1 MTLQAKLYPE
11 CTIAHMPSAQMQD
24 TETDEAVAD
33 PAHPADVL
41 LGTRNTDAEE
51 EAALNPAGTQ
61 DPIDHQQQPAER
73 ESLHQAEAGSAPGQQ
88 GDSGGPREGGD
99 CCSLLANAPVH
110 GDHFEWHVDAD
121 PLTLPDSTWRRAFAD
136 FCNRCGV
143 ALFQEGRCF
152 RDPSC
157 I

>member
-24 TETDEAVAD
+24 TETVESGAD
-33 PAHPADVL
+33 SAHHAEVL
-41 LGTRNTDAEE
+41 AARNGEAEE
-51 EAALNPAGTQ
+51 EASETPDSTQ
-61 DPIDHQQQPAER
+61 DAIDHQQQPAEHGR
-73 ESLHQAEAGSAPGQQ
+73 LHQANAGSAHGQQ
-88 GDSGGPREGGD
+88 RDSGGPGERGD

-121 PLTLPDSTWRRAFAD
+121 PLTLPDSTWRRALGD

-143 ALFQEGRCF
+143 ALFQ
-152 RDPSC
+152 
-157 I
+157 